1 MHEPEESERRDADGR
16 IDGRDQKRGQSTGTG
31 EKP

>member
-16 IDGRDQKRGQSTGTG
+16 IDGRDQERGQGAG
-31 EKP
+31 AGAKP